1 MGHLAARWKVTVPSV
16 DVSFGR
22 ATEWFADFTDGMN
35 RALRC
40 HLHPVAR
47 AVGVSPFEPVY
58 EDAESRPAARA
69 FARLRGTARPA
80 PRSVAAFVADVMA
93 RAGAGLQRRLDWTS
107 PD

>member
-1 MGHLAARWKVTVPSV
+1 MGHLAARWKVSVPSV

-22 ATEWFADFTDGMN
+22 ATGWFADFTDGMDC
-35 RALRC
+35 ALRR

-47 AVGVSPFEPVY
+47 AVGVPPFELVH
-58 EDAESRPAARA
+58 ENAESRPAART
-69 FARLRGTARPA
+69 FARLRDTARPA

-93 RAGAGLQRRLDWTS
+93 RAGAGLRRPLNWTS